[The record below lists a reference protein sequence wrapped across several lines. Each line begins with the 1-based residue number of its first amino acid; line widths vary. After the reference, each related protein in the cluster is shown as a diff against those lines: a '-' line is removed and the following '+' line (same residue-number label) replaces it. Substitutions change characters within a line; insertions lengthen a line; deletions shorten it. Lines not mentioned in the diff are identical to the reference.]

1 VADRPRLLARQ
12 AGRRNPQQYVDDPAR
27 ALPHEPEAI
36 DEATQARYAAE
47 SRRTFEVLKAEEIAA
62 KATRSRTNRLK
73 QLEAEARR
81 RRVDVTRHVATIDR
95 ALVEMHRLV
104 WPT

>member
-12 AGRRNPQQYVDDPAR
+12 AGRRHPQQYTDQVSA
-27 ALPHEPEAI
+27 ALPEEPEAI
-36 DEATQARYAAE
+36 DADTQARYAAE
-47 SRRTFEVLKAEEIAA
+47 SRRTFEVLKAEEVAT
-62 KATRSRTNRLK
+62 KATRSRTNKLR
-73 QLEAEARR
+73 QLETEARR
-81 RRVDVTRHVATIDR
+81 KRVDVTRHVATIDR